1 MGYKVLCDS
10 CTDFTPEMQVK
21 DCFVRIPLTIDAGGV
36 EFVDDEGI
44 DTLALLRA
52 MKASA
57 SGTKTACP
65 SPEQYMRYFDTAEDI
80 YIVTLSAR
88 LSGSHNAAEQAVK
101 CYQEEGGRHNVH
113 VFNSRSASA
122 GQVQAALKIWELAEQ
137 ED

>member
-52 MKASA
+52 MKA
-57 SGTKTACP
+57 
-65 SPEQYMRYFDTAEDI
+65 YR
-80 YIVTLSAR
+80 
-88 LSGSHNAAEQAVK
+88 
-101 CYQEEGGRHNVH
+101 
-113 VFNSRSASA
+113 
-122 GQVQAALKIWELAEQ
+122 
-137 ED
+137 